1 MGKFWNNIVN
11 GLKARKGELTKASND
26 KDKIEKDKKE
36 EVKNGQC

>member
-1 MGKFWNNIVN
+1 MAKFWNNIMN
-11 GLKARKGELTKASND
+11 GLKTRKGEFTKTSNN